1 MEKVVYLVFISF
13 KGYIINNS
21 LVVVVESGESLII
34 VLVLVMLLYN
44 GQI

>member
-1 MEKVVYLVFISF
+1 MENVVYLV

-21 LVVVVESGESLII
+21 LVLVVESCESLII
-34 VLVLVMLLYN
+34 VLVLVILLYN